1 MGRGGHW
8 RTPSDRPER
17 PARPGTFR
25 RVAGYFK
32 PYRAQVV
39 VVLVLIL
46 LIAILGLANP
56 FLLKAIIDG
65 AILKNDLYKLTLYAG
80 LMIIIP
86 IVTGLI
92 GVGQRYLNTLVGERV
107 MRDLRNSL
115 YGHLQAMSLRF
126 FSNTRTGEIQSR
138 LSNDVGGV
146 QNVVTNTATSVVSNI
161 TTTLSTVTAMFIISW
176 QLTVLSLALLP
187 VFLFITYRVGNIR
200 REISKNTQKSL
211 ADMSALAE
219 ETLSVS
225 GILLTKVFGRQ
236 EQSKQRF
243 RTENQRLA
251 DLELRQQMVGRWF
264 FMLVSTFFSITP
276 AVVYY
281 VAGRM
286 IIDTPPGAAP
296 AITVG
301 GIVAFTTLQSR
312 LFFPIGQL
320 LNVQVEIQAALA
332 LF

>member
-1 MGRGGHW
+1 MGRRGGMGSAFLIEK
-8 RTPSDRPER
+8 PDRPITK
-17 PARPGTFR
+17 GTTR
-25 RVAGYFK
+25 RVAGYFR

-39 VVLVLIL
+39 LVLIAIL
-46 LIAILGLANP
+46 VAAILGLATP
-56 FLLKAIIDG
+56 LLLKLIIDD
-65 AILKNDLYKLTLYAG
+65 AILNRNLDKLTLYAA
-80 LMIIIP
+80 LMIAIP
-86 IVTGLI
+86 LITALI
-92 GVGQRYLNTLVGERV
+92 GVGQTYLNNLVGQRV
-107 MRDLRNSL
+107 MRDLRNNL
-115 YGHLQAMSLRF
+115 YNHLQAMSLRF
-126 FSNTRTGEIQSR
+126 FSDTRTGEIQSR

-161 TTTLSTVTAMFIISW
+161 TTTISTIAAMFLISW

-187 VFLFITYRVGNIR
+187 LFLFITYRVGGIR
-200 REISKNTQKSL
+200 REISKSTQKSL

-286 IIDTPPGAAP
+286 IIDTPPDAAP

-320 LNVQVEIQAALA
+320 LNEIGRA
-332 LF
+332 